1 VVLGPRAD
9 YRTMKMTGSA
19 TNKTIK
25 QTKAAISIWS
35 PSVWPR
41 TEASRRRGLLPY
53 KRGKVAQSS
62 TAAPQDYWGVL
73 HAEGGFAGLSWAD
86 AKQLAAPV
94 SFDMCT
100 RDDAEAFVRNRARH
114 VLAGVDNMPWKP
126 GGA

>member
-1 VVLGPRAD
+1 
-9 YRTMKMTGSA
+9 MTGSA
-19 TNKTIK
+19 TNRAIK

-53 KRGKVAQSS
+53 ETRESGPKFNRG
-62 TAAPQDYWGVL
+62 AAGYWGVL